1 MKTVYIVAQ
10 TQTDEGFYDL
20 PIYVMSVRLWAD
32 KYAQKLNKE
41 FAYGV
46 DLDREGNFIKVKDG
60 MEQYDYHFYKVL
72 PMVLDEELAFEGEW
86 CKKEGIGKYSK

>member
-1 MKTVYIVAQ
+1 MKMVYVVAQ

-46 DLDREGNFIKVKDG
+46 DLDKKGNFIKVQG
-60 MEQYDYHFYKVL
+60 SDYHFYKVL
-72 PMVLDEELAFEGEW
+72 PMVLDEELAFEEEW
-86 CKKEGIGKYSK
+86 CKKQGIGKYSK